1 MAVITIRSTTGT
13 APITFDRIS
22 PTLVQITTEDH
33 ATQIYFAADL
43 ERVCKTES
51 AQNHE
56 QDETK

>member
-1 MAVITIRSTTGT
+1 MNMITIRSTTGT

-51 AQNHE
+51 NQEH
-56 QDETK
+56 K